1 MIQAAPKTANKTA
14 YVVAICDSCNKTE
27 EVKASYER
35 KNATHIPNEGQV
47 VRKLTHNGWSYIK
60 GCLLCPTCEEQRRA
74 TTTTTASKKVD
85 IVTTVEEPKQP
96 SREQKRQ
103 IVALLTEV
111 YDTKTGC
118 YTGGETDK
126 TVADTIGGGV
136 MLGWVSQIREDLF
149 GPDGNDELNDLK
161 DEVAALVKATADVA
175 KKCSE
180 DIQSALSALREYNTL
195 RGTLTDLEARV
206 NKLKKAIGPRAEKV

>member
-1 MIQAAPKTANKTA
+1 MIKAAPKAANKTA
-14 YVVAICDSCNKTE
+14 HVIAGCDMCDTVT
-27 EVKASYER
+27 EVKTAYER
-35 KNATHIPNEGQV
+35 KNGTFRPNEGQV
-47 VRKLTHNGWSYIK
+47 IQKLTHNGWSYIK
-60 GCLLCPTCEEQRRA
+60 GSLLCPTCEEQRRA
-74 TTTTTASKKVD
+74 TTNANTKVD
-85 IVTTVEEPKQP
+85 IMTTTEEPKQP

-126 TVADTIGGGV
+126 TVAETIGNGV

-161 DEVAALVKATADVA
+161 EEVAALTKATSDVA

-180 DIQSALSALREYNTL
+180 DIQSALSALREYNGLRQTL
-195 RGTLTDLEARV
+195 ADLETRV

>member
-1 MIQAAPKTANKTA
+1 MIQAAPKSANKTA
-14 YVVAICDSCNKTE
+14 YVIAGCDTCSTIT
-27 EVKASYER
+27 EVKAAYER
-35 KNATHIPNEGQV
+35 KNGTFRPNEGQV
-47 VRKLTHNGWSYIK
+47 IQKLTHNGWSYIK
-60 GCLLCPTCEEQRRA
+60 GSLLCPTCEQQRRDTINA
-74 TTTTTASKKVD
+74 NIKADTMTA
-85 IVTTVEEPKQP
+85 IEEPKQP

-161 DEVAALVKATADVA
+161 EEVAALTKATAEVA

-180 DIQSALSALREYNTL
+180 EIQSALSSLREYNGL
-195 RGTLTDLEARV
+195 RQTLTDLEARV